1 MKTYLKHYWKYARQG
16 STGLA
21 IAPFSSQLWGSF
33 IDSLVDVVMTLITF
47 AFLLACW
54 CVYPLAV
61 LLFALAACEGER
73 RSVKR
78 SKAFWREVQ
87 RGDCLDWERADRCEK
102 GSPQG
107 LSGWYCSRDKG
118 HDGPCALHKVDE

>member
-1 MKTYLKHYWKYARQG
+1 MKAFFKNYWKYVREG

-21 IAPFSSQLWGSF
+21 IAPFSSALWHSF

-54 CVYPLAV
+54 CIYPIAV
-61 LLFALAACEGER
+61 LFFALAACESER
-73 RSVKR
+73 RSAKQLKEWR
-78 SKAFWREVQ
+78 DGHLHSKK
-87 RGDCLDWERADRCEK
+87 CEK
-102 GSPQG
+102 GSSQG

-118 HDGPCALHKVDE
+118 HDGPCALHRIDE

>member
-1 MKTYLKHYWKYARQG
+1 MKNYLKHYWKYARQG

-33 IDSLVDVVMTLITF
+33 IDSLVDVFMTLITF
-47 AFLLACW
+47 VFLLACW

-73 RSVKR
+73 RSVKFRKEWLERR
-78 SKAFWREVQ
+78 SPSHAASVSIGETNPAKRFPASITQKRT
-87 RGDCLDWERADRCEK
+87 
-102 GSPQG
+102 
-107 LSGWYCSRDKG
+107 
-118 HDGPCALHKVDE
+118 